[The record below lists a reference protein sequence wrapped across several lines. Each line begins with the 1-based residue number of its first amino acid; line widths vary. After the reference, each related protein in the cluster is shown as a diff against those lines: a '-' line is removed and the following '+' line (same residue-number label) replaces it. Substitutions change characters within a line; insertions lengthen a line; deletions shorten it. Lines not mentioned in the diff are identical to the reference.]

1 MNNNVNSSFPDFE
14 EFVSSFK
21 SNNSDTSN
29 DNCTNSFN
37 NSSGTNSEFG
47 DSFEQN
53 NPFGNIDMNTILKIK
68 QVMEKM
74 NNNKNNPRSNLLL
87 SLKPYLKP
95 SRKQKVDQ
103 YIQLLNM
110 GSIMENFGQ
119 MGGEKMK

>member
-29 DNCTNSFN
+29 ANGTNSFN

-110 GSIMENFGQ
+110 SSIMENFGQ

>member
-21 SNNSDTSN
+21 NNTDPNLN
-29 DNCTNSFN
+29 DNS
-37 NSSGTNSEFG
+37 
-47 DSFEQN
+47 SFENNAEQN
-53 NPFGNIDMNTILKIK
+53 SPFGNIDMNTILKIK

-74 NNNKNNPRSNLLL
+74 NSNKNNPRSNLLL

-95 SRKQKVDQ
+95 SRKQKLDQ

-110 GSIMENFGQ
+110 SSIMENFGQ

>member
-1 MNNNVNSSFPDFE
+1 MNNNVNSSFPNFE
-14 EFVSSFK
+14 EFVSSF
-21 SNNSDTSN
+21 NNNNTDPNLN
-29 DNCTNSFN
+29 DSSSFEN
-37 NSSGTNSEFG
+37 NA
-47 DSFEQN
+47 EQN

-74 NNNKNNPRSNLLL
+74 NSNKNNPRSNLLL

-110 GSIMENFGQ
+110 SSIMENFGQ